1 MPRVIHFEIH
11 AGDPDRAI
19 RFYQAVFGWSFQ
31 RWDPVEYWLIT
42 TGPDTEPGING
53 GLIRRKGAVDGQAVI
68 AYVCT
73 VNVASLEETIRKVEA
88 NAGTVVVPKMP
99 ISGIG
104 WLVYCKDPEGNIFGA
119 MQNDAKAA

>member
-53 GLIRRKGAVDGQAVI
+53 GLTRRKGAIDGQCVI

-73 VNVASLEETIRKVEA
+73 VDVASLEETIQKVEA
-88 NAGTVVVPKMP
+88 NAGTVVVPKMAIP
-99 ISGIG
+99 GIG

-119 MQNDAKAA
+119 MQSDPKAA